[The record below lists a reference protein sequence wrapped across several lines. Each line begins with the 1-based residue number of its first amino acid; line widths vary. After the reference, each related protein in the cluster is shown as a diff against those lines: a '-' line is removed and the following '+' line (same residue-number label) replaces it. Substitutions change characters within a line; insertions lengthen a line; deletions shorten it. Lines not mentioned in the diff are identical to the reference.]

1 MAISKLRLMITIVVL
16 LFLVS
21 TIFLIHQLITIGKI
35 FEIKDVIHHEIP
47 MVIAV
52 SFGLGVFTAMA
63 FIARE

>member
-1 MAISKLRLMITIVVL
+1 MITIIAL
-16 LFLVS
+16 LFFIS
-21 TIFLIHQLITIGKI
+21 AIFLIHQFMTIGKI

-63 FIARE
+63 FITRE